1 MKVPFLTYLPLC
13 DIYGHAT
20 IMEAHEATI
29 LEANKDTL
37 FISAYVIIHKIYEM
51 WIKMWQKILEIVILS

>member
-1 MKVPFLTYLPLC
+1 
-13 DIYGHAT
+13 
-20 IMEAHEATI
+20 MEAHEATI